1 MSTRPPVI
9 YLAGAI
15 RDNRQADIEWR
26 ERVISVV
33 GNRAIILN
41 PLAGKV
47 FDNETNTWTVSG
59 IPSSASL
66 IVKHDFWAVDRSDV
80 VVFNFTALAE
90 KYPNIGTLV
99 EFGRATARSILIYA
113 VVEAGYKGHENS
125 TMYNLHPFIEENC
138 AAVFHSLDDLIV
150 FLARHID
157 VISGAKPSYKGTLPR
172 PGDSGYVKLPRGF

>member
-15 RDNRQADIEWR
+15 RDGRQADIEWR

-33 GNRAIILN
+33 GNRSIILN

-59 IPSSASL
+59 VPSTASF

-90 KYPNIGTLV
+90 KYPMIGSLV
-99 EFGRATARSILIYA
+99 EFGRATARGVLIYA
-113 VVEAGYKGHENS
+113 LLDRDYKGHANAG
-125 TMYNLHPFIEENC
+125 MYNLHPFIAENC
-138 AAVFHSLDDLIV
+138 AVVFHVLDDLIV

-157 VISGAKPSYKGTLPR
+157 VISGAKPSYVGNT
-172 PGDSGYVKLPRGF
+172 YRGPF